1 MRLQDYGILLAMIF
15 GWPPFLGGVGSF
27 VGVGD
32 RCVGELLLHGRVLIL
47 SVGLKQVLK
56 LIALGEELI
65 GGLSEIVYPL

>member
-1 MRLQDYGILLAMIF
+1 MAAISWR
-15 GWPPFLGGVGSF
+15 VGSF
-27 VGVGD
+27 VGVGVD
-32 RCVGELLLHGRVLIL
+32 AFRELLLHGRVLIL